1 MRRQQTCPYAFDPSG
16 QDIHGEAA
24 RLRERGPVTRVTLP
38 GGVDAW
44 AVTGQ
49 KEIKA
54 LLTDP
59 RISKNAYRHWPAWID
74 GEIAQT
80 WPLAIWVSVQNMVT
94 AYGDDHRRLRKLV
107 SGAFTARRVA
117 LLKPRI
123 ERITHDLLDRLAASA
138 PDRPVDLRQGFAHQI
153 PTQVLAELFG
163 IPGELR
169 EKLRHIIA
177 GFFQTSASLE
187 DARRNGANLYLTM
200 NELLALKRETPGE
213 DLTSSLIAQRD
224 EDGSRLTEK
233 ELADNLILLYTAG
246 YETTVNLL
254 DNAITLLLTHPG
266 QLAHVRSGRAA
277 WEDVVEET
285 LRMDAPGANG
295 ILRYAVEDVEI
306 GGTVIP
312 QGDPLVIS
320 YAAAGRDPA
329 VHGGDGDLFDV
340 TRETRREHLSF
351 GHGPHFCLGAQLA
364 RTEAA
369 IALEGLFTRF
379 PELELAVPAGSL
391 RPLESFISNGHQMLP
406 ALLGPPAA
414 AGTARADRDPAHRQ
428 EGPVCPGRRDE
439 TAALAR

>member
-16 QDIHGEAA
+16 RDVHGEAA
-24 RLRERGPVTRVTLP
+24 RLREQGPVARVTLP

-49 KEIKA
+49 QEIKA

-59 RISKNAYRHWPAWID
+59 RISKNAYLHWPAWID

-107 SGAFTARRVA
+107 SGAFTARRTA
-117 LLKPRI
+117 LLKPRV
-123 ERITHDLLDRLAASA
+123 ERITHDLLDRLAQAA
-138 PDRPVDLRQGFAHQI
+138 PDQPVDLRQGFAHLV

-163 IPGELR
+163 IPEEIR
-169 EKLRHIIA
+169 EKLRHIIN
-177 GFFQTSASLE
+177 GFFQTSATLE
-187 DARRNGANLYLTM
+187 DAQRNGANLYLTM
-200 NELLALKRETPGE
+200 NELIALKRENPGE
-213 DLTSSLIAQRD
+213 DLTSALIAQRD
-224 EDGSRLTEK
+224 EDGTRLTEK

-246 YETTVNLL
+246 YETSVNLI
-254 DNAITLLLTHPG
+254 DNAITLLLTHPD
-266 QLAHVRSGRAA
+266 QLALVRSGRAT
-277 WEDVVEET
+277 WEDAVEET

-312 QGDPLVIS
+312 KGDPLVIS
-320 YAAAGRDPA
+320 YAGAGRDPA
-329 VHGGDGDLFDV
+329 VHGEHADRFDV

-351 GHGPHFCLGAQLA
+351 GHGPHFCIGAQLA

-369 IALEGLFTRF
+369 VALEGLFTRF
-379 PELELAVPAGSL
+379 PGMGFAVPAESL

-406 ALLGPPAA
+406 VLLGPSATAGARRTAA
-414 AGTARADRDPAHRQ
+414 DGVHQ
-428 EGPVCPGRRDE
+428 E
-439 TAALAR
+439 TAALAH